1 MQRLLIGFPAA
12 LFGAVLLLG
21 LGRYGLTQSHALYV
35 AFVLLVPATAC
46 VLWLPARVGRN
57 TTIAIALC
65 GAVLLLE
72 VALRPTDAARGF
84 VVASLGWMSLVLALQ
99 WASAGR
105 RSRWLFFF
113 LVLLGLV
120 EALFGLSQALGGVDR
135 IFAYERKLG
144 QIASGTFINRNH
156 FAGFAN
162 MGLGLT
168 LGWLYT
174 GFARGRGR
182 GEHRSETLA
191 WSWLLI
197 MTSAFI
203 GLAVLLSRSRGG
215 TLSMLGMIAF
225 VFLML
230 FLELRRGRTRHGRNR
245 RGLPAAAV
253 VVLVLT
259 IVGLAAVVGVSGL
272 FDRFAESDTLSRP
285 QIYRDTLRLI
295 ADHPLTGV
303 GPGRYVWEFRPY
315 QTATIGLWF
324 NHAHNDYLETAAEW
338 GIPLAVLFWGFVFRR
353 LYGVSRLFL
362 VADDPWHR
370 GASLGCAAA
379 LVAILLHGM
388 VDFNLHIPANLMV
401 FAAILGLGWSLELEV
416 RDMPLASVLPGPGT
430 AE

>member
-1 MQRLLIGFPAA
+1 MKRLLIVLPAI
-12 LFGAVLLLG
+12 LFGGVLMLG
-21 LGRYGLTQSHALYV
+21 LGRYGLTQDHALYV
-35 AFVLLVPATAC
+35 AFALLVPATAC
-46 VLWLPARVGRN
+46 WLWLPPAVGRPALAAL
-57 TTIAIALC
+57 AIC
-65 GAVLLLE
+65 GGVLLLQ

-84 VVASLGWMSLVLALQ
+84 AVASLGWMSLVLSLQ
-99 WASAGR
+99 WSAKSR
-105 RSRWLFFF
+105 RCRWLFFF
-113 LVLLGLV
+113 LVFLGLM
-120 EALFGLSQALGGVDR
+120 EALGGLSQALGGIDR
-135 IFAYERKLG
+135 IFSYQRGLG

-174 GFARGRGR
+174 GFARGRR
-182 GEHRSETLA
+182 RREHRSETLA

-215 TLSMLGMIAF
+215 TLSMLGMLAF
-225 VFLML
+225 VFAML
-230 FLELRRGRTRHGRNR
+230 ILQLRRGGSG

-253 VVLVLT
+253 VVLVVT
-259 IVGLAAVVGVSGL
+259 IVALAAVVGVGGL
-272 FDRFAESDTLSRP
+272 FDRFTGSDALSRP

-315 QTATIGLWF
+315 QTSSVALWF

-338 GIPLAVLFWGFVFRR
+338 GIPLALCFWAFVFRR
-353 LYGVSRLFL
+353 LHGVSRLFL
-362 VADDPWHR
+362 TADDPWHR

-416 RDMPLASVLPGPGT
+416 RRMPLAPVLTGPG
-430 AE
+430 ASE